1 MVPSPRLFWIAA
13 AGLVVAALPLLVHPL
28 AWAVVVALWVA
39 LALALG
45 VDLVALLA
53 GRPRV
58 EPLVP
63 AVAFVGERVRVPV
76 VLGLSGRATLGAT
89 LRAEVD
95 SPLAPGPDVDLRIAP
110 GESEASLS
118 VDAPRRGTG
127 ALSAVWLRLEGPLG
141 LLHRVARVPLAGTAV
156 RVVPNA
162 KRVRELA
169 IAHFG
174 AQPLRGGLKVERH
187 AGDGG
192 EFDAMVGYTHGM
204 DVRQIDWKSSA
215 RHQDLRVRR
224 YRLERNQRVV
234 VCVDTGRSMADPIRA
249 ERGETVQAGE
259 TEPIQRLD
267 HAIHAA
273 MVLSQTALRAGDL
286 VGLHAYGAAPEAWV
300 PLAAGVRHASKIAEA
315 CAGLSAQPV
324 ETNHVLG
331 IHALLTKL
339 SRRSLVVVLTE
350 LSDSTTAEL
359 MVEHLGHLVRRH
371 LVVFVALDDPVVEA
385 PLTDR
390 PESAQDLAAA
400 VVAGQLR
407 HDRQRILRRLARM
420 GVDVVHGPPGPAT
433 LALLERYVHIKRR
446 GLIG

>member
-1 MVPSPRLFWIAA
+1 MVPSPRLFWITA
-13 AGLVVAALPLLVHPL
+13 AGLAVAALPLAVHPL
-28 AWAVVVALWVA
+28 AWTLVVALWIGLGVGVA
-39 LALALG
+39 
-45 VDLVALLA
+45 VDLVALLR

-58 EPLVP
+58 EPAVP
-63 AVAFVGERVRVPV
+63 EVAFVGDRVRVPV
-76 VLGLSGRATLGAT
+76 ILGLSGGATLAAT

-95 SPLAPGPDVDLRIAP
+95 EPLAPGPDVALRVAP
-110 GESEASLS
+110 GESEAS
-118 VDAPRRGTG
+118 VRVEAPRRGTG

-141 LLHRVARVPLAGTAV
+141 LLRRVARVPVASAAV
-156 RVVPNA
+156 KVVPNA
-162 KRVRELA
+162 KRVRDLA

-174 AQPLRGGLKVERH
+174 AQPLRGGIKIERR

-192 EFDAMVGYTHGM
+192 EFDAMVGYSNGM

-224 YRLERNQRVV
+224 YRVERNQRVV
-234 VCVDTGRSMADPIRA
+234 VCIDTGRSMADPIDA
-249 ERGETVQAGE
+249 SEGDGAT
-259 TEPIQRLD
+259 PIQRLD

-300 PLAAGVRHASKIAEA
+300 PLGSGVRHASKITEA
-315 CAGLSAQPV
+315 CAGLDAQPV

-331 IHALLTKL
+331 IHTLLTRL

-359 MVEHLGHLVRRH
+359 MVEHLAHLVRRH

-385 PLTDR
+385 PLARR

-407 HDRQRILRRLARM
+407 QDRQRTLRRLTRI

-433 LALLERYVHIKRR
+433 LKLLERYVHIKQR